1 MAIIIKNDSQ
11 IALMRHAGFI
21 CARTHELLRKHIKA
35 GVTTAELD
43 RIAHEFI
50 LSQDAKPSFLGYNG
64 YPAAICISINNE
76 VIHGIPGMRRLKS
89 GDIVS
94 IDIGVCYK
102 FFHGDAARTFA
113 VGEISAEHRKL
124 IDTTEH
130 SFFEG
135 MEYAKAGLFLHDISA
150 AVGEYATS
158 HGFGVVE
165 SWCGHGIGRKLH
177 EDPQIPNSRQAR
189 RGPRLAPGMTLA
201 IEPMINMGTGDTVM
215 LDDNWT
221 VVTKDGGYSAHY
233 ENTIVI
239 TDGEPEIL
247 TL

>member
-1 MAIIIKNDSQ
+1 MGIFIKNESQ
-11 IALMRHAGFI
+11 IALMRRAGYI
-21 CARTHELLRKHIKA
+21 CARAHELLRDNIKY
-35 GVTTAELD
+35 GITTSELD
-43 RIAHEFI
+43 KVVHEYI
-50 LSQDAKPSFLGYNG
+50 ISQDAKPSFLGYNG
-64 YPAAICISINNE
+64 YPAATCISINNE

-102 FFHGDAARTFA
+102 HFHADAARTHA
-113 VGEISAEHRKL
+113 VGETSAEHQRL
-124 IDTTEH
+124 IDITER

-135 MEYAKAGLFLHDISA
+135 IEYAKAGLFLHDVSA
-150 AVGEYATS
+150 AIGDYAIS

-177 EDPQIPNSRQAR
+177 EDPQIPNNRQAK
-189 RGPRLAPGMTLA
+189 RGPKLAAGMTLA
-201 IEPMINMGTGDTVM
+201 IEPMINTGSGETNM

-221 VVTKDGGYSAHY
+221 VITKDGGYSAHY

-239 TDGEPEIL
+239 TDGAPEIL